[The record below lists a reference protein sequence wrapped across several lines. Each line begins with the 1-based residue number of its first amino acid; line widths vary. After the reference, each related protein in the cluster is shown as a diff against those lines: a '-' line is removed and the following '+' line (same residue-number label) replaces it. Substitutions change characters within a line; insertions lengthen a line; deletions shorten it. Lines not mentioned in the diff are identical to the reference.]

1 MREFCEFGGLA
12 RLADAINKTLAPIVK
27 ATFEGEDLI
36 IETESNR
43 LWLDSDFRI
52 VGEAVTPSSA
62 VRSGRRT
69 LYRNRRHRPLCR
81 PCTQVEAGL
90 LQRLWRRLR

>member
-52 VGEAVTPSSA
+52 NWLAFHLSMF
-62 VRSGRRT
+62 R
-69 LYRNRRHRPLCR
+69 
-81 PCTQVEAGL
+81 
-90 LQRLWRRLR
+90 WRRLEEG